1 MKKKLTAFALILAA
15 LFAIGYFYSASPD
28 TGKSRE
34 VAVIVN
40 GEPIYAEDVSREFTT
55 LTPEQKEFIQEVDVL
70 DFLIEKK
77 LLLQEAKKA
86 GITASREEI
95 EEAYAASNPEQSM
108 MQQNLTENE
117 YRQRLSDEIKINKL
131 LDKKASRNF
140 VAEQEE
146 VQRIYETHY
155 KEKNVTFEEVEREI
169 LLLILNREKRNLITA
184 YTNKLKQ
191 DAEISSFI

>member
-1 MKKKLTAFALILAA
+1 MNKKLTAFALILAA